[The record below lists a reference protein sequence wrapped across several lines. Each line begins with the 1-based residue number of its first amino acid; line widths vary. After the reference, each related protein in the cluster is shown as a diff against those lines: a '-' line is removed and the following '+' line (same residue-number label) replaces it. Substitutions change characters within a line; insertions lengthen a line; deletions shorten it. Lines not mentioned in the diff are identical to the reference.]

1 MCWSPICSRIITLS
15 HSTLTAMSNA
25 PSLKNSETQ
34 QTMKNPSNPSQQAQL
49 PENPLEL
56 FKGSWKTVLVVAVLF
71 VAFTNFDVIVDL
83 MINIMIFIYG
93 LVGKNFGLAII
104 LFTVLIRVLTWPLNA
119 QQMKGQQAMQELQ
132 NDKEWIAVQKKYAK
146 DKEKLAQEQFRI
158 QRERGI
164 NIFGSC
170 LPMLV
175 QFPILFALIPAIN
188 YAIGSGPLSI
198 LNLSRRLYD
207 FQNAA
212 ALVPLNS
219 KFLWMDMG
227 LPERTEILGV
237 GIPVLALIVA
247 LTTYLQSKLTMPAS
261 ASPNDQSAQ
270 TSRIMS
276 IQMPIMLFLFSLN
289 YASGLSIYFITSNLL
304 GIAQYAATGR
314 ANWRSLLP
322 GGDKSTPA
330 KK

>member
-1 MCWSPICSRIITLS
+1 
-15 HSTLTAMSNA
+15 
-25 PSLKNSETQ
+25 
-34 QTMKNPSNPSQQAQL
+34 MKNPGNQTQQAQL
-49 PENPLEL
+49 PENPAEL
-56 FKGSWKTVLVVAVLF
+56 LKGSWKTFLVIGVLF
-71 VAFTNFDVIVDL
+71 VAFTNFNFIIDL

-93 LVGKNFGLAII
+93 LVGRNFGLALI

-158 QRERGI
+158 QRERGV
-164 NIFGSC
+164 NVFGSC
-170 LPMLV
+170 LPMLI

-212 ALVPLNS
+212 ELVPLNS

-227 LPERTEILGV
+227 LPERTEIFGFA
-237 GIPVLALIVA
+237 IPVLALIVA
-247 LTTYLQSKLTMPAS
+247 LTTYLQSKLTMPPS
-261 ASPNDQSAQ
+261 ANPNDQSAQ
-270 TSRIMS
+270 TAKIMS
-276 IQMPIMLFLFSLN
+276 IQMPIMLFLFSVN
-289 YASGLSIYFITSNLL
+289 YASGLSIYFIASNLL
-304 GIAQYAATGR
+304 GIIQYAATGR
-314 ANWRSLLP
+314 VNWRSLLP
-322 GGDKSTPA
+322 GGDKNPPA